1 MDAFDSE
8 AYIRQ
13 LKRQRH
19 REAPGMGG
27 AEQLFRVVPLPSPM
41 RERKSY
47 GPSNARLPN
56 GSVKARR
63 VSGGVLFMSRPCRVR
78 HDGSWICCQARQYW
92 HHAACVDS
100 ETTGIQPP
108 AVWVFISAQAAR
120 VRERGRHV
128 SCGEPA
134 IVKWIS
140 SESVRAP
147 IFFMAVAR
155 WVSTVLWL
163 MPRT

>member
-1 MDAFDSE
+1 
-8 AYIRQ
+8 
-13 LKRQRH
+13 
-19 REAPGMGG
+19 MGG

-41 RERKSY
+41 RERKSC

-63 VSGGVLFMSRPCRVR
+63 VSGGVLPVHVATASSTSRRIMDMLSRP
-78 HDGSWICCQARQYW
+78 DNTGS
-92 HHAACVDS
+92 HASYATRANCGDPATCS
-100 ETTGIQPP
+100 LGIHQCPSG
-108 AVWVFISAQAAR
+108 A
-120 VRERGRHV
+120 VRERGHHV
-128 SCGEPA
+128 LCGEAA

-155 WVSTVLWL
+155 WVSMVLWL

>member
-1 MDAFDSE
+1 MDIVWSDN
-8 AYIRQ
+8 IGTT
-13 LKRQRH
+13 
-19 REAPGMGG
+19 P
-27 AEQLFRVVPLPSPM
+27 
-41 RERKSY
+41 
-47 GPSNARLPN
+47 
-56 GSVKARR
+56 
-63 VSGGVLFMSRPCRVR
+63 
-78 HDGSWICCQARQYW
+78 
-92 HHAACVDS
+92 AASDS
-100 ETTGIQPP
+100 ETTEIQPS
-108 AVWVFISAQAAR
+108 AVWVFHQCPSGASWG
-120 VRERGRHV
+120 RGRHV